1 MPLPRS
7 LSPAFGRVLVLP
19 LLGALSLGP
28 AAGRAA
34 PQKPAEAATK
44 PGSPVEK
51 LAPGV
56 QLDWVRGV
64 LSATGSCAAD
74 LFAASA
80 EVARIKSE
88 RLARLRAE
96 DRLRKALGVLAGDKD
111 KARAERLSRL
121 VAPAALE
128 QLRRLDPAQATVA
141 QIDYAATG
149 SVSLRLELALR
160 PSAPPPAPPTRP
172 GSPDAGAPAE
182 ADAPGTSE

>member
-1 MPLPRS
+1 MPLFRS
-7 LSPAFGRVLVLP
+7 LSPALVLP
-19 LLGALSLGP
+19 LLGALALGP

-44 PGSPVEK
+44 PGPPVEK

-56 QLDWVRGV
+56 QLDWARGV
-64 LSATGSCAAD
+64 LSASGSCAAD

-96 DRLRKALGVLAGDKD
+96 DRLRKALVALTGDKD

-121 VAPAALE
+121 VAPAPLE
-128 QLRRLDPAQATVA
+128 QLRRLDPALATVA

-160 PSAPPPAPPTRP
+160 PSTAAPPPAAPTRP
-172 GSPDAGAPAE
+172 GGPDAGAPAE

>member
-1 MPLPRS
+1 MPLRRPP
-7 LSPAFGRVLVLP
+7 SPALLLP
-19 LLGALSLGP
+19 LIGALSLGP

-44 PGSPVEK
+44 PASPVEK

-56 QLDWVRGV
+56 QLDWARGV
-64 LSATGSCAAD
+64 LSASGSCAAD

-96 DRLRKALGVLAGDKD
+96 ERLRKALVALAGDKD

-121 VAPAALE
+121 VAPTSLD
-128 QLRRLDPAQATVA
+128 QLRRLDPAQAAVA
-141 QIDYAATG
+141 HIDYAATG
-149 SVSLRLELALR
+149 SVSLRLELPLR
-160 PSAPPPAPPTRP
+160 PGAAPSPATPTRP
-172 GSPDAGAPAE
+172 GSPDAGASTE
-182 ADAPGTSE
+182 GDAPGTSE